1 MRKPRYI
8 YCLEGNWNTNPRSK
22 QSIRPILDILYYS
35 AGLRYVYRKCNT
47 KDEFFE
53 YLRQFTFKRYK
64 NYRILYI
71 AFHGRPN
78 GIQIGRDFVTLSEI
92 ADVLEGELAGCAV
105 HFGSYST
112 MRTKR
117 ANIDDFMNRTKADL
131 VSGYRKQ
138 VDFIESTAW
147 EILWFNHIQSSLKS
161 LVKFAR
167 DFSCGFK

>member
-1 MRKPRYI
+1 M
-8 YCLEGNWNTNPRSK
+8 
-22 QSIRPILDILYYS
+22 
-35 AGLRYVYRKCNT
+35 
-47 KDEFFE
+47 
-53 YLRQFTFKRYK
+53 
-64 NYRILYI
+64 
-71 AFHGRPN
+71 
-78 GIQIGRDFVTLSEI
+78 TLSEI